1 MAINRIIPAIV
12 ACFVLLSAGGYLIH
26 DVWLADAYLETI
38 AIWRPQD
45 SMLTHLWAAYVANL
59 ILAAAAVLIYTRG
72 VESKPW
78 LGQGI
83 RFGILLALVT
93 AVPQSLVQWVVLP
106 VSYRLAAQWIV
117 GEGLLAVLVGILVA
131 AVCRPQPEPA

>member
-1 MAINRIIPAIV
+1 
-12 ACFVLLSAGGYLIH
+12 
-26 DVWLADAYLETI
+26 
-38 AIWRPQD
+38 
-45 SMLTHLWAAYVANL
+45 MLTHLWAAYVANL